1 MTALQ
6 GTYECIYANDAR
18 YPPEFRQVT
27 SPPECLYCMGDTS
40 LLSADAR
47 ARCLS
52 IIGARKASPYGISVT
67 ELFAAQACKHNLI
80 VVSGGAY
87 GCDSCAH
94 KAALKAK
101 SPTMCVLGGGFEH
114 LYPARHAQLFQDI
127 IDNKGLLISEN
138 PPSAIPMPYMF
149 RKRNRLIA
157 ALSKALLIAE
167 AGMPSGTLSTADD
180 ALNMGKCV
188 MVVPGAITSA
198 FSKGTNYLLYQGA
211 YPIIDTQS
219 FTDALQSAYPFIDC
233 ADALVSKESIE
244 NAPPQHPVIT
254 AICARSATDDE
265 LLAYAQSHVSATFS
279 YTMLMEILVSA
290 ELNGEIERLPDGRWS
305 AKIR

>member
-6 GTYECIYANDAR
+6 GAYECIYANDAR
-18 YPPEFRQVT
+18 YPLEFHQVV
-27 SPPECLYCMGDTS
+27 SPPKCLYCMGDTS
-40 LLSADAR
+40 LLCADAR
-47 ARCLS
+47 ARCFS
-52 IIGARKASPYGISVT
+52 IIGARKASPYGLSVT
-67 ELFAAQACKHNLI
+67 ELFAAQACQYNLI

-94 KAALKAK
+94 KAALKARCA
-101 SPTMCVLGGGFEH
+101 TICVLGGGFEH
-114 LYPARHAQLFQDI
+114 VYPARHVQLFQHI

-138 PPSAIPMPYMF
+138 QPNTIPKPYMF

-233 ADALVSKESIE
+233 ADALVSKESVE

>member
-6 GTYECIYANDAR
+6 GAYECIYANDTR
-18 YPPEFRQVT
+18 YPSEFHQVA

-40 LLSADAR
+40 LLCADAR

-67 ELFAAQACKHNLI
+67 ELFAAHACKHNLI

-94 KAALKAK
+94 KAALKAHCA
-101 SPTMCVLGGGFEH
+101 TICVLGGGFEH
-114 LYPARHAQLFQDI
+114 VYPARHTQLFQDI
-127 IDNKGLLISEN
+127 IDNQGLLISEN
-138 PPSAIPMPYMF
+138 PPSAIPKPYMF

-180 ALNMGKCV
+180 ALSMGKSV

-211 YPIIDTQS
+211 YPIIDTES
-219 FTDALQSAYPFIDC
+219 FTDALQAVYPFIAR
-233 ADALVSKESIE
+233 ADATPTKESAE
-244 NAPPQHPVIT
+244 NALRQHPVIEV
-254 AICARSATDDE
+254 ICAHAATDDE

-279 YTMLMEILVSA
+279 YTMLVEILVSA
-290 ELNGEIERLPDGRWS
+290 ELSGEIERLPDGRWS